1 MPLASSPS
9 TGPTCLATVTC
20 EPSLPPT
27 EIGQSISSAAGSRAK
42 TSALQARVQGSPG
55 QGLVFGTS
63 LQESFAKL
71 APDGSLWKTSAPSLL
86 GDSEPFSKTW
96 PASGLMRNGTAYQ
109 LVPLVRRT
117 AGNESGLWRTP
128 SAQEP
133 GVKAERLT
141 SREPSGQARHYDKET
156 GRLAQIGL
164 SQQVQL
170 RAMYP
175 TPSASQMPCEGT
187 VRLAR
192 QRWLAGDCTLEE
204 ASAIAGRDVRD
215 KQGKVPAMWPT
226 PKASA
231 AGPDFAKTTR
241 SKTGI
246 SLATAAAMY
255 PTPTVQDAS
264 NNGGPSQYGR
274 NSLPLNA
281 VAGGALNPTWVEWL
295 MGFPLG
301 WTDLGDSATPS
312 SRKSSKSSGGRSSK
326 RKPK

>member
-1 MPLASSPS
+1 MPTASSPS

-20 EPSLPPT
+20 EPSRPAT
-27 EIGQSISSAAGSRAK
+27 EIGPSISSAAASPAR
-42 TSALQARVQGSPG
+42 TSALQEKELDSQERGP
-55 QGLVFGTS
+55 VFGTS
-63 LQESFAKL
+63 SL
-71 APDGSLWKTSAPSLL
+71 GSLAKYDPDTSSWRTSQRCLL
-86 GDSEPFSKTW
+86 GEWEPFSATF
-96 PASGLMRNGTAYQ
+96 PRSGMTRSGTLFQ
-109 LVPLVRRT
+109 LQPLVRRT
-117 AGNESGLWRTP
+117 DEIESGLWRTP

-141 SREPSGQARHYDKET
+141 SREPGGQARHYDKKT

-192 QRWLAGDCTLEE
+192 QRWLDGDCTLEE
-204 ASAIAGRDVRD
+204 ANAIAGRDVRD

-226 PKASA
+226 PTACQGHNNSAMNAGAGGRAMLAEAASSDEEPKA
-231 AGPDFAKTTR
+231 
-241 SKTGI
+241 
-246 SLATAAAMY
+246 M
-255 PTPTVQDAS
+255 
-264 NNGGPSQYGR
+264 
-274 NSLPLNA
+274 
-281 VAGGALNPTWVEWL
+281 AGGALNPTWVEWL

-312 SRKSSKSSGGRSSK
+312 SRRSSKSSGGRSSK
-326 RKPK
+326 PKPK

>member
-1 MPLASSPS
+1 MPTASLPS

-20 EPSLPPT
+20 EPSPPLT
-27 EIGQSISSAAGSRAK
+27 EIGRSISSAAASRAK
-42 TSALQARVQGSPG
+42 TSALRARGQGS
-55 QGLVFGTS
+55 QERGLVFGTS

-71 APDGSLWKTSAPSLL
+71 APDGSLWRTSAPSLL

-117 AGNESGLWRTP
+117 AGNESGL
-128 SAQEP
+128 
-133 GVKAERLT
+133 
-141 SREPSGQARHYDKET
+141 
-156 GRLAQIGL
+156 
-164 SQQVQL
+164 
-170 RAMYP
+170 
-175 TPSASQMPCEGT
+175 
-187 VRLAR
+187 
-192 QRWLAGDCTLEE
+192 
-204 ASAIAGRDVRD
+204 
-215 KQGKVPAMWPT
+215 WPT

-264 NNGGPSQYGR
+264 NNGGPSQYER

>member
-1 MPLASSPS
+1 M
-9 TGPTCLATVTC
+9 
-20 EPSLPPT
+20 
-27 EIGQSISSAAGSRAK
+27 SSAAASHAR
-42 TSALQARVQGSPG
+42 TSASPARVPASPERG
-55 QGLVFGTS
+55 PVFGTNT
-63 LQESFAKL
+63 L
-71 APDGSLWKTSAPSLL
+71 GSLASYDPDTSSWRTSQRCLL
-86 GDSEPFSKTW
+86 VEWEPFSATF
-96 PASGLMRNGTAYQ
+96 PRSGMTRSGTLFQ
-109 LVPLVRRT
+109 LQPLVRRT
-117 AGNESGLWRTP
+117 DEIESGLWRTP

-141 SREPSGQARHYDKET
+141 SREPGGQARHYDKET

-192 QRWLAGDCTLEE
+192 QRWLDGDCTLEE
-204 ASAIAGRDVRD
+204 ANAIAGRDVRD

-246 SLATAAAMY
+246 SLATAAAMW
-255 PTPTVQDAS
+255 PTPTTQDAS
-264 NNGGPSQYGR
+264 NNGGPSQYQR

-281 VAGGALNPTWVEWL
+281 AAGGALNPTWVEWL

-301 WTDLGDSATPS
+301 WTDCGALATRS
-312 SRKSSKSSGGRSSK
+312 SRRSSKSSGEQ
-326 RKPK
+326 

>member
-1 MPLASSPS
+1 MPTASSPS
-9 TGPTCLATVTC
+9 TGLTCLATATC
-20 EPSLPPT
+20 EPSQPLT
-27 EIGQSISSAAGSRAK
+27 AIGQSMSSAGASRAK
-42 TSALQARVQGSPG
+42 TSALQARGQDSPG

-141 SREPSGQARHYDKET
+141 SREPGGQARHYDKQT

-204 ASAIAGRDVRD
+204 ANAIAGRDVRD

-226 PKASA
+226 PTACQGHNNSA
-231 AGPDFAKTTR
+231 MNAG
-241 SKTGI
+241 TGGRAM
-246 SLATAAAMY
+246 LAAA
-255 PTPTVQDAS
+255 AS
-264 NNGGPSQYGR
+264 SDEE
-274 NSLPLNA
+274 A
-281 VAGGALNPTWVEWL
+281 KAMAGGALNPTWVEWL

>member
-1 MPLASSPS
+1 MPTASSPS

-20 EPSLPPT
+20 EPSLPLDA
-27 EIGQSISSAAGSRAK
+27 IGQSISSAAASHAK
-42 TSALQARVQGSPG
+42 TSALQARGQGS
-55 QGLVFGTS
+55 QERGLVFGTS

-117 AGNESGLWRTP
+117 AGKEFGLWRTP

-141 SREPSGQARHYDKET
+141 SREPGGQARHYDKET

-215 KQGKVPAMWPT
+215 KQGKVPSLWPMPT
-226 PKASA
+226 ARDWKS
-231 AGPDFAKTTR
+231 GKGKTQAERGR
-241 SKTGI
+241 SHGQ
-246 SLATAAAMY
+246 SLAEA
-255 PTPTVQDAS
+255 
-264 NNGGPSQYGR
+264 NGGQ
-274 NSLPLNA
+274 
-281 VAGGALNPTWVEWL
+281 LNPTWVEWL

>member
-1 MPLASSPS
+1 MPTAYLPS

-20 EPSLPPT
+20 EPSLPLT
-27 EIGQSISSAAGSRAK
+27 EIGQSISSAAASHAK
-42 TSALQARVQGSPG
+42 TSALQARGQGS
-55 QGLVFGTS
+55 QERGLVFGTS

-71 APDGSLWKTSAPSLL
+71 APDGSLWRTSAPSLL

-117 AGNESGLWRTP
+117 GGRESGSLPFGTP
-128 SAQEP
+128 TANEKLATAYP
-133 GVKAERLT
+133 TPNMGERF
-141 SREPSGQARHYDKET
+141 RRRHGGNLLESV
-156 GRLAQIGL
+156 AN
-164 SQQVQL
+164 V
-170 RAMYP
+170 MYP

-192 QRWLAGDCTLEE
+192 QRWLDGDCTLEE

-264 NNGGPSQYGR
+264 NNGGPSQYKR

-281 VAGGALNPTWVEWL
+281 AAGGALNPTWVEWL

-312 SRKSSKSSGGRSSK
+312 SRKSSKPSGGRSSK

>member
-1 MPLASSPS
+1 MPTVSLPS
-9 TGPTCLATVTC
+9 TGLTCLATATC

-27 EIGQSISSAAGSRAK
+27 EIGQSISSAAASRAK
-42 TSALQARVQGSPG
+42 TSALQARVQDSPG
-55 QGLVFGTS
+55 QGLVFGAS

-71 APDGSLWKTSAPSLL
+71 PPDGSLWRTSAPSLL

-117 AGNESGLWRTP
+117 AGKESGSLPFGTP
-128 SAQEP
+128 TANEKLATAYP
-133 GVKAERLT
+133 TPNMGERF
-141 SREPSGQARHYDKET
+141 RRRHGGNLLESV
-156 GRLAQIGL
+156 AN
-164 SQQVQL
+164 V
-170 RAMYP
+170 MYP

-204 ASAIAGRDVRD
+204 ANAIAGRDVRD

-226 PKASA
+226 P
-231 AGPDFAKTTR
+231 TT
-241 SKTGI
+241 
-246 SLATAAAMY
+246 
-255 PTPTVQDAS
+255 QDAS
-264 NNGGPSQYGR
+264 NNGGPSQYER

-295 MGFPLG
+295 MGFPPG

>member
-9 TGPTCLATVTC
+9 TGPTCLVTVTC
-20 EPSLPPT
+20 EPSQPLT
-27 EIGQSISSAAGSRAK
+27 AIGQWMSSAGASRAK
-42 TSALQARVQGSPG
+42 TSALQERGQGSPG

-63 LQESFAKL
+63 SQESFAKL

-141 SREPSGQARHYDKET
+141 SREPGGQARHYDKET

-204 ASAIAGRDVRD
+204 ANAIAGRDVRD
-215 KQGKVPAMWPT
+215 KQGKVP
-226 PKASA
+226 
-231 AGPDFAKTTR
+231 
-241 SKTGI
+241 
-246 SLATAAAMY
+246 SLW

-264 NNGGPSQYGR
+264 NNGGPSQYLR

-301 WTDLGDSATPS
+301 WTDLGDSVTPS
-312 SRKSSKSSGGRSSK
+312 SRKSSKSSVGRSLK
-326 RKPK
+326 RNQK

>member
-1 MPLASSPS
+1 MPTASSPS

-20 EPSLPPT
+20 EPSLPLT
-27 EIGQSISSAAGSRAK
+27 EIGQSISSAAASRAK
-42 TSALQARVQGSPG
+42 TSALQARVQDSPG

-71 APDGSLWKTSAPSLL
+71 PPDGSLWRTSAPSLL

-141 SREPSGQARHYDKET
+141 SREPGGQARHYDKQT

-204 ASAIAGRDVRD
+204 ANAIAGRDVRD

-226 PKASA
+226 P
-231 AGPDFAKTTR
+231 
-241 SKTGI
+241 
-246 SLATAAAMY
+246 
-255 PTPTVQDAS
+255 TVQDAS
-264 NNGGPSQYGR
+264 NNGGPSQYER
-274 NSLPLNA
+274 NSLPLKA